1 MKRYLREMAP
11 LENSSS
17 IQDWSTGGKVFLDY
31 ITMVE
36 TIDEIQR
43 VRIII
48 CAEKLSFDRGELKLD
63 SVVEKSYYMQIRVK
77 ELNAMISNVSLYV
90 YTFRKKWEFMSWRN
104 CSLKLHHCVLEYRN

>member
-36 TIDEIQR
+36 TIDEIKQVHLPLVCR
-43 VRIII
+43 
-48 CAEKLSFDRGELKLD
+48 
-63 SVVEKSYYMQIRVK
+63 K
-77 ELNAMISNVSLYV
+77 ELL
-90 YTFRKKWEFMSWRN
+90 
-104 CSLKLHHCVLEYRN
+104 